1 MSIVN
6 VISIVFCESFAV
18 FALTQ
23 GDRMMKFKIKSKL
36 AFRNIGGVFF
46 IVDAEKETL
55 HELNEKGSFIW
66 KLIVKEKKSDEIV
79 KKTSEEFEVSEK
91 RAREDFN
98 DFVNKLKEKGLLKHV
113 AKG

>member
-1 MSIVN
+1 MGN
-6 VISIVFCESFAV
+6 KVIRPYEFFCVFRESFAV

-55 HELNEKGSFIW
+55 HELNELGSFSW
-66 KLIVKEKKSDEIV
+66 NHIVKKRNSAEIV
-79 KKTSEEFEVSEK
+79 KKISEEFEVGFVQAK
-91 RAREDFN
+91 KDFD
-98 DFVNKLKEKGLLKHV
+98 DFINKLKEKGLV
-113 AKG
+113 Q